1 MYQNNQYNQAQNF
14 CNLTPTSKD
23 FTPCKM
29 GQNSSPQ
36 YSVFS
41 TASSRNSDFEDSTG
55 KKNFNNE
62 TFDHNAKL
70 AFVSA
75 FED

>member
-1 MYQNNQYNQAQNF
+1 M
-14 CNLTPTSKD
+14 
-23 FTPCKM
+23 PCQM
-29 GQNSSPQ
+29 NQNSSPQ

-41 TASSRNSDFEDSTG
+41 TADSRNSELEDSTG
-55 KKNFNNE
+55 KKNFNNP

-75 FED
+75 FEDNKKSHNFQFPDGGWECAKC